1 MKLSHEDYSKII
13 SEFQDDME
21 LETEHRK
28 GSSFYATG
36 YFEITNEN
44 VDEISSIIGKD
55 ASDLVG
61 TRIVAQGFWSEY
73 DGCDWGDFYLE
84 KKVETN
90 IPEKVIV
97 IPEHIEVTWCKI

>member
-36 YFEITNEN
+36 WFEITNEN
-44 VDEISSIIGKD
+44 IEEVSSIIGKD

-61 TRIVAQGFWSEY
+61 TRIVAQGYWSDY
-73 DGCDWGDFYLE
+73 DGYDWSDFCLE
-84 KKVETN
+84 KKVAAN

-97 IPEHIEVTWCKI
+97 IPAHVEVTWCKI